1 MNTDNQTGKGE
12 LLNISPGAQGAKKV
26 LFIDRDG
33 TLIKEAPPTYQ
44 LDDFSKL
51 EFYPGMFYYMRKI
64 ATELDYE
71 LVMVTNQD
79 GLGTASFPEE
89 SFWPVQNFV
98 MANLANEAIHFSEVF
113 IDKSFP
119 ADNAPTRKPATGM
132 LTRYLNNPDYDV
144 LNSFVIGDRI
154 TDMQLA
160 KNLNC
165 KGIWLNSDATLGAS
179 EIKDTIDDL
188 KKETIMVETPSW
200 ETIYNYLKLPPR
212 KITHQRNTNETKIT
226 IEINLD
232 GSGKSAI
239 DTGLSFFDHMLDQLA
254 RHGNID
260 LTIEC
265 KGDLH
270 IDEHHSI
277 EDTGIA
283 LGEAIAMA
291 LGNKRGIE
299 RYGFLLPM
307 DDCLAQVAI
316 DFGGRN
322 WIVWEAEFKREKIGE
337 MPTEMFFHFFKSF
350 SDAAKCNL
358 NIKAEGENE
367 HHKIESIFKAFAKS
381 IKMAVKR
388 DINNN
393 ALPTT
398 KGVL

>member
-51 EFYPGMFYYMRKI
+51 EFYPDMFYYMRKI

-98 MANLANEAIHFSEVF
+98 MDNLANEAIHFSEVF

-144 LNSFVIGDRI
+144 FNSFVIGDRI

-165 KGIWLNSDATLGAS
+165 KGIWLNTDATLGAS

-367 HHKIESIFKAFAKS
+367 HHKIESIFKAFAKA

>member
-1 MNTDNQTGKGE
+1 MNTKSIDP
-12 LLNISPGAQGAKKV
+12 LNPPVDGQGAKKI

-51 EFYPGMFYYMRKI
+51 EFYPDMFFYLRKI
-64 ATELDYE
+64 AMELDYE

-79 GLGTASFPEE
+79 GLGTVSFPEE
-89 SFWPVQNFV
+89 TFWPVHNLV
-98 MANLANEAIHFSEVF
+98 MKSLENEKIKFAQII
-113 IDKSFP
+113 IDKTFP
-119 ADNAPTRKPATGM
+119 EQNAPTRKPATGM
-132 LTRYLNNPDYDV
+132 LTKYINNSAYD
-144 LNSFVIGDRI
+144 LANSFVIGDRI

-165 KGIWLNSDATLGAS
+165 KGLWLNIDEALGGK
-179 EIKDTIDDL
+179 EINDSVDDL
-188 KKETIMVETPSW
+188 KNNVVVLETTTW
-200 ETIYNYLKLPPR
+200 QDIYNYLKLPAR
-212 KITHQRNTNETKIT
+212 IVTHQRNTNETKIAVS
-226 IEINLD
+226 INLD
-232 GSGKSAI
+232 GKGIANNK
-239 DTGLSFFDHMLDQLA
+239 TGLPFFDHMLDQLA

-260 LTIEC
+260 LAVTC
-265 KGDLH
+265 NGDLH

-283 LGEAIAMA
+283 LGESMAKA
-291 LGNKRGIE
+291 LGDKRGIE

-367 HHKIESIFKAFAKS
+367 HHKIESIFKAFAKA
-381 IKMAVKR
+381 IKMAIKR
-388 DINNN
+388 DADNN
-393 ALPTT
+393 ALPST
-398 KGVL
+398 KGIL

>member
-1 MNTDNQTGKGE
+1 M
-12 LLNISPGAQGAKKV
+12 KKV

-44 LDDFSKL
+44 LDDFNKL

-64 ATELDYE
+64 AEELNYE

-89 SFWPVQNFV
+89 SFWPVQNLV
-98 MANLANEAIHFSEVF
+98 MKSLANESVLFAEVI
-113 IDKSFP
+113 IDRTLP
-119 ADNAPTRKPATGM
+119 ADQAPTRKPGTAL
-132 LTRYLNNPDYDV
+132 LTQYLNNPEYD
-144 LNSFVIGDRI
+144 LANSFVIGDRI

-165 KGIWLNSDATLGAS
+165 KGLWLNVNETLGQS
-179 EIKDTIDDL
+179 EISSSIDEL
-188 KKETIMVETPSW
+188 RKEVIVLETTSW
-200 ETIYNYLKLPPR
+200 AGIYEYLKLPPR
-212 KITHQRNTNETKIT
+212 IITHHRHTNETKIT
-226 IEINLD
+226 VTVNLD
-232 GSGKSAI
+232 GTGKA
-239 DTGLSFFDHMLDQLA
+239 DNKTGLPFFDHMLDQVA

-260 LTIEC
+260 LAITC
-265 KGDLH
+265 NGDLH

-283 LGEAIAMA
+283 LGEALAKA
-291 LGNKRGIE
+291 LGQKKGIE
-299 RYGFLLPM
+299 RYGYFVPSGSQLLPM

-322 WIVWEAEFKREKIGE
+322 WIIWNASFTREKIGE

-358 NIKAEGENE
+358 NIKAEGDNE

-381 IKMAVKR
+381 IKMAVRR

-393 ALPTT
+393 TLPST